1 LDIKNLFKAIFR
13 KAHKVHFNKSILHYL
28 CMAMVSLE
36 FWEKYQAKIYIHAK
50 YRNPDTFLEAYRE
63 QDTSIEA

>member
-1 LDIKNLFKAIFR
+1 
-13 KAHKVHFNKSILHYL
+13 
-28 CMAMVSLE
+28 MVSLE